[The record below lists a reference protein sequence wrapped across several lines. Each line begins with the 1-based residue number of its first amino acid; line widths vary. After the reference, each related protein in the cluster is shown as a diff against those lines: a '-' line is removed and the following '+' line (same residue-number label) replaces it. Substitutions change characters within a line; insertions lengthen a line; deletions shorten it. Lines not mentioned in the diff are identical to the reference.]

1 MAGGKTKKTK
11 KNTLCYLVEGFP
23 KFGPVLIN
31 GFTSQANIYPKY
43 FLFPFLSCLNKD
55 NQIKVKCFCLKHS
68 KMHFQGEK
76 TWDNSI
82 KIGTCL

>member
-31 GFTSQANIYPKY
+31 GFTSQANIYPK
-43 FLFPFLSCLNKD
+43 
-55 NQIKVKCFCLKHS
+55 
-68 KMHFQGEK
+68 
-76 TWDNSI
+76 
-82 KIGTCL
+82 